1 VSNTS
6 KRPGKDGQVERFPPS
21 RERLGGRLGEVHPAR
36 QLNSAQRG
44 LGGRNAST
52 VRVDRQ
58 HRPSLAGVLPGEP
71 AVPTTNLDHP
81 GLVDWGDCQQVI
93 EFPAFWIAFGVY
105 WFDRAELGLQLDRP
119 HSIVAGFV
127 LNLRQAMPF
136 HLRGY
141 VVPEAAPQ
149 ALLQPVP
156 TAHRILLSGRNPQA
170 GYVIDRTRLADSRI
184 SFFRVGK

>member
-1 VSNTS
+1 MSNAS
-6 KRPGKDGQVERFPPS
+6 ERPGEDGQVERFPPG

-36 QLNSAQRG
+36 QPHSAQRG
-44 LGGRNAST
+44 PGGRNACA

-58 HRPSLAGVLPGEP
+58 HRPSLTGVLPSEP
-71 AVPTTNLDHP
+71 AVPTTNLEHP
-81 GLVDWGDCQQVI
+81 GVVDWGDCQQVI

-119 HSIVAGFV
+119 HSIVAGIV

-136 HLRGY
+136 HHRGY
-141 VVPEAAPQ
+141 VVPEAAAQ
-149 ALLQPVP
+149 AFLQPVP
-156 TAHRILLSGRNPQA
+156 AAHRILLSGRNPQA
-170 GYVIDRTRLADSRI
+170 GHLIDPMRLTDCWI